1 MFWPEAPVV
10 VYCAFDEKKRLRLRI
25 SLLNSRDIKSIVPF
39 CKATD
44 TFSGGGHRADVA
56 QGLIG

>member
-1 MFWPEAPVV
+1 M

-25 SLLNSRDIKSIVPF
+25 SLLNSRDINSIVPF